1 MKSYTPEIESVMRR
15 YYLSL
20 NERDRR
26 RYAGVEALKLGHGGQ
41 DYITRILG
49 CSKQTVRKGAAE
61 VSELSMRAVSEKIGN
76 LPSEPARIRK
86 TGGGRKPYRVS
97 HPEIDDQF
105 LSVLRDHTAGDP
117 MDEKVLWTNLREK
130 EIVKALK
137 NDHGVEV
144 SRNVVRQILKKHG
157 YRLRKAQKRKS
168 MKNKVPARN
177 EQFDNILKLKSEY
190 MNAGNP
196 VISMDTKKKEHLG
209 NFYRDGRLYT
219 LEELKV
225 YDHDFPSF
233 AKGVIIPHSLYDLK
247 WNIGYVQVG
256 TSHDTSEFACDSFR
270 QWWYTYGN
278 KTYRNAESIL
288 ILCDGGGSNSSRHYI
303 FKQDLQILADEIGIE
318 IRIAHYPPYCSKYN
332 PIEHRLFPHITRA
345 CQGVV
350 FSSLEVVT
358 DLISKT
364 RTEKGLKV
372 FVHVIDKIY
381 ETGRKVKET
390 FKSNMR
396 IVFDKV
402 LPKWNYCA
410 VPKTC

>member
-1 MKSYTPEIESVMRR
+1 MKSLTPETESIMRR
-15 YYLSL
+15 FYLSL

-26 RYAGVEALKLGHGGQ
+26 RYAGVEALQLGRGGQ
-41 DYITRILG
+41 NYIAKVLG
-49 CSKQTVRKGAAE
+49 CSKRTVRKGAVE
-61 VSELSMRAVSEKIGN
+61 VSELSMREANDTIGN
-76 LPSEPARIRK
+76 FSSEPVRIRK
-86 TGGGRKPYRVS
+86 RGGGSKPYWVL

-105 LSVLRDHTAGDP
+105 LNVLRNHTAGDP
-117 MDEKVLWTNLREK
+117 MDEKVQWTSLRER
-130 EIVKALK
+130 EIVEALQ
-137 NDHGVEV
+137 NDHGVKV
-144 SRNVVRQILKKHG
+144 SRNIVRQLLRKHG

-168 MKNKVPARN
+168 MKNKVPDRN
-177 EQFDNILKLKSEY
+177 EQFDNILRLKAEY
-190 MNAGNP
+190 MASGNP

-209 NFYRDGRLYT
+209 NFYREGRLYT
-219 LEELKV
+219 LEELEV

-233 AKGVIIPHSLYDLK
+233 AEGVIIPHSLYDLK
-247 WNIGYVQVG
+247 LNTGYVQVG
-256 TSHDTSEFACDSFR
+256 ASRDTSEFACDSFR
-270 QWWYTYGN
+270 QWWYRYGCEN
-278 KTYRNAESIL
+278 YPNATSIL
-288 ILCDGGGSNSSRHYI
+288 VLCDGGGSNSSRHYI
-303 FKQDLQILADEIGIE
+303 FKQDLQVLADEIGIE

-345 CQGVV
+345 CQGVI
-350 FSSLEVVT
+350 FSSLKVVT

-381 ETGRKVKET
+381 ETGRKVTET
-390 FKSNMR
+390 FKSSMR